1 MKQYSLSEENY
12 LKTIFHLEQ
21 KAQGSVSTNDIADK
35 METKASS
42 VSDMIRK
49 LGEKQLVDYV
59 KYQGVTLSPKG
70 KETALR
76 VIRKHRLWEVFLV
89 EKLDF
94 QWDEVH
100 DIAEELEHIQ
110 SDELILRL
118 DAFLGYPEF
127 DPHGDPIPDKNL
139 QIKKIEKRLLS
150 ELKVHQKAIC
160 VGVEESDDDFLKYL
174 DKCEIG
180 IGTKMEVIEKENFD
194 GSMRIL
200 IAGASQFISKKI
212 AENIYV
218 QLR

>member
-21 KAQGSVSTNDIADK
+21 KAQGSVSTNNIAEK

-49 LGEKQLVDYV
+49 LGEKDLVDYV

-89 EKLDF
+89 EKLNF

-100 DIAEELEHIQ
+100 DIAEELEHIN
-110 SDELILRL
+110 SEELIRRL
-118 DAFLGYPEF
+118 DAFLGHPEF
-127 DPHGDPIPDKNL
+127 DPHGDPIPDENL
-139 QIKKIEKRLLS
+139 KIKKIEKRLLS
-150 ELKVHQKAIC
+150 ELRIHQKAIC
-160 VGVEESDDDFLKYL
+160 VGVQESDNDFLQYL
-174 DKCEIG
+174 DKCKIG
-180 IGTKMEVIEKENFD
+180 IGTKIRVEDKENFD
-194 GSMRIL
+194 GSMRI
-200 IAGASQFISKKI
+200 IVGESTHFISKKI

>member
-21 KAQGSVSTNDIADK
+21 KAQGSVSTNDIAEK
-35 METKASS
+35 MDTKASS

-49 LGEKQLVDYV
+49 LGEKNLVDYV
-59 KYQGVTLSPKG
+59 KYQGVTLTQKG

-89 EKLDF
+89 EKLAF

-100 DIAEELEHIQ
+100 DIAEELEHIE
-110 SDELILRL
+110 SEELITRL
-118 DAFLGYPEF
+118 DAFLGHPEF
-127 DPHGDPIPDKNL
+127 DPHGDPIPDENL
-139 QIKKIEKRLLS
+139 QIKKIKKRLLS
-150 ELKVHQKAIC
+150 ELTVNQKSIC
-160 VGVEESDDDFLKYL
+160 VGVQESDDDFLQYL
-174 DKCEIG
+174 DKCQIG
-180 IGTKMEVIEKENFD
+180 IGTKISVKTKENFD
-194 GSMRIL
+194 GSMQIL
-200 IAGASQFISKKI
+200 VGETSHFISKKI